1 MITDNEIAKLK
12 KTEKRIKFCKFFVL
26 GIFLFIIVYL
36 FMIQV
41 ADIKHYKERAQA
53 QRFSKN
59 FILRGEI
66 LDRNGIKLASDKMSY
81 NLYAHKEYFDHTTQE
96 LAEKLSP
103 VVDLPVQKIK
113 SALDKGNVVTLIKKD
128 LDRAKANEIKKLELR
143 ELSLDK
149 KNERVYP
156 QEALAAHV
164 LGYYNPDAGIAAGVE
179 KTANEKLTATEKSVQ
194 YEKTPSGDIIYDIE
208 TDPLQATVP
217 VIGKTIELTIDSAIQ
232 HICET
237 ELKKVIDVR
246 SAQRGSVIVMN
257 PKNGEIL
264 AYAVYPSYNPNS
276 YRSAKSVSVKNWT
289 LTDVYPPGSTFK
301 ILTVASALEL
311 GVVKPTST
319 VLDTGKMKVGS
330 WTVTNYDYHK
340 NPYPGQITLEYLLE
354 HSSNVGSANLA
365 FKMKPSEFYKI
376 LKNFGIGTKTGIDLP
391 GESSG
396 LLPAPKKWDISRH
409 ASMGYGYGAS
419 VTAMQMI
426 SAVSAIANGGV
437 RITPHV
443 IKYSEE
449 DADKKLKVTR
459 VLSPETARTVTKI
472 LTQSTSRAKTA
483 VNIPEYNVAAKTGTS
498 RKPIEHGKGYGGGL
512 YASTIGFLPSQDPKL
527 LIYVVVD
534 CPTASAGP
542 VWGSTVAAPIFKE
555 VAMQSARILNIP
567 PDKPAK

>member
-12 KTEKRIKFCKFFVL
+12 KTERRIKICKFFVL
-26 GIFLFIIVYL
+26 GIFLAIIVYL
-36 FMIQV
+36 FLIQV
-41 ADIKHYKERAQA
+41 ADIKHYKAKAQA
-53 QRFSKN
+53 QRFSRN
-59 FILRGEI
+59 FIMRGEI
-66 LDRNGIKLASDKMSY
+66 LDRNGIKLASDKISF
-81 NLYAHKEYFDHTTQE
+81 NLYAHREYFDHSTQE

-103 VVDLPVQKIK
+103 IIDVPVDKIK
-113 SALDKGNVVTLIKKD
+113 KALDKGSVVTLIKKD
-128 LDRAKANEIKKLELR
+128 IDRSTANKIKKLELR

-164 LGYYNPDAGIAAGVE
+164 LGYYNPDADIAAGVE
-179 KTANEKLTATEKSVQ
+179 KTASDKLVTTEKNVE
-194 YEKTPSGDIIYDIE
+194 YEKTPTGDIIYDIE
-208 TDPLQATVP
+208 TDPLQATTP
-217 VIGKTIELTIDSAIQ
+217 VTGQTVELTIDSAIQ

-237 ELKKVIDVR
+237 ELNKVVGFR
-246 SAQRGSVIVMN
+246 SAQRGAVIVMN

-264 AYAVYPSYNPNS
+264 AYAVFPSYNPND
-276 YRSAKSVSVKNWT
+276 YRKAKDVNIKNWT

-301 ILTVASALEL
+301 TLTVASALEL
-311 GVVKPTST
+311 GVVKPNST
-319 VLDTGKMKVGS
+319 VLDTGKMKIGS

-340 NPYPGQITLEYLLE
+340 NPYPGKITLEYLLE

-365 FKMKPSEFYKI
+365 FMMKPADFYRV

-396 LLPAPKKWDISRH
+396 LLPNPKKWDISRH

-426 SAVSAIANGGV
+426 SAVSAIANNGV
-437 RITPHV
+437 RVTPHV
-443 IKYSEE
+443 IKYSPEE
-449 DADKKLKVTR
+449 AETKIKSVQVLRPEVAKAVTR
-459 VLSPETARTVTKI
+459 I
-472 LTQSTSRAKTA
+472 LTNSTSRAKTA

-498 RKPIEHGKGYGGGL
+498 RKPIEHGKGYGSGL

-534 CPTASAGP
+534 CPSASAGP
-542 VWGSTVAAPIFKE
+542 VWGSTVAAPIFRE

>member
-12 KTEKRIKFCKFFVL
+12 KTERRIKICKFFVL
-26 GIFLFIIVYL
+26 GIFLAIIVYL
-36 FMIQV
+36 FLIQV
-41 ADIKHYKERAQA
+41 ADIKHYKAKAQA
-53 QRFSKN
+53 QRFSRN
-59 FILRGEI
+59 FIMRGEI
-66 LDRNGIKLASDKMSY
+66 LDRNGIKLASDKISF
-81 NLYAHKEYFDHTTQE
+81 NLYAHREYFDHSTQE

-103 VVDLPVQKIK
+103 IIDVPVDKIK
-113 SALDKGNVVTLIKKD
+113 KALDKGSVVTLIKKD
-128 LDRAKANEIKKLELR
+128 IDRSTANKIKKLELR

-156 QEALAAHV
+156 QEALAA
-164 LGYYNPDAGIAAGVE
+164 
-179 KTANEKLTATEKSVQ
+179 
-194 YEKTPSGDIIYDIE
+194 GDIIYDIE
-208 TDPLQATVP
+208 TDPLQATTP
-217 VIGKTIELTIDSAIQ
+217 VTGQTVELTIDSAIQ

-237 ELKKVIDVR
+237 ELNKVVGFR
-246 SAQRGSVIVMN
+246 SAQRGAVIVMN

-264 AYAVYPSYNPNS
+264 AYAVFPSYNPND
-276 YRSAKSVSVKNWT
+276 YRKAKDVNIKNWT

-301 ILTVASALEL
+301 TLTVASALEL
-311 GVVKPTST
+311 GVVKPNST
-319 VLDTGKMKVGS
+319 VLDTGKMKIGS

-340 NPYPGQITLEYLLE
+340 NPYPGKITLEYLLE

-365 FKMKPSEFYKI
+365 FMMKPADFYRV

-396 LLPAPKKWDISRH
+396 LLPNPKKWDISRH

-426 SAVSAIANGGV
+426 SAVSAIANNGV
-437 RITPHV
+437 RVTPHV
-443 IKYSEE
+443 IKYSPEE
-449 DADKKLKVTR
+449 AETKIKSVQVLRPEVAKAVTR
-459 VLSPETARTVTKI
+459 I
-472 LTQSTSRAKTA
+472 LTNSTSRAKTA

-498 RKPIEHGKGYGGGL
+498 RKPIEHGKGYGAGL

-534 CPTASAGP
+534 CPSASAGP
-542 VWGSTVAAPIFKE
+542 VWGSTVAAPIFRE